1 MRVESP
7 EDLIFTGQRSD
18 AGPHVV
24 QMINAHG
31 TQPLPMRLDLASHS
45 PSGFEWGYAGE
56 GPAQLALAIC
66 AAFMDSKR
74 AREAYETVEVKLIA
88 PISTDSWTLSAAQ
101 VLAVLGRSAK
111 PALKTAPQPWPWGP
125 NP

>member
-1 MRVESP
+1 MRVEPP

-24 QMINAHG
+24 QMISAQG
-31 TQPLPMRLDLASHS
+31 AEPLPMRLDLANHS
-45 PSGFEWGYAGE
+45 PSGFEWGYVGA
-56 GPAQLALAIC
+56 GPAQLALALC
-66 AAFMDSKR
+66 AAIMDSKR

-88 PISTDSWTLSAAQ
+88 PISTDSWTLSVAQ

-111 PALKTAPQPWPWGP
+111 PAWKASPKPWPLGP